1 MNDPTTRWQ
10 EYRMVILT
18 LLAALAMVL
27 TRQ

>member
-1 MNDPTTRWQ
+1 MNDPATRWQ